1 MRSVALPGTQRR
13 ARDHRRRPRRHQGG
27 QARDRFAERFHD
39 AGYSVLAFDY
49 RHLGESGGAP
59 RQLGARCLA
68 ARRLAGRNLL
78 RPELAWRRRREA
90 RDLGSSSV
98 SGGHVFTIASRNPQL
113 AAAIAHSPLADGA
126 AATLNALRH
135 TTPLAFARL
144 TARAVADV
152 ASTAVGRKAR
162 SRSTGR
168 SARRGGV
175 AHHTGCTERGPSAQ
189 PWQQVS
195 ALTARSHC
203 PLRTAR
209 GILSSW
215 PIRIRHPLPPTGCR
229 L

>member
-13 ARDHRRRPRRHQGG
+13 ARDHRRRPRRHQG
-27 QARDRFAERFHD
+27 ARNGPIRRTIPRCRVQRARVRLSPPRRKRWRAKA
-39 AGYSVLAFDY
+39 AGT
-49 RHLGESGGAP
+49 
-59 RQLGARCLA
+59 RCLE

-90 RDLGSSSV
+90 RDLGLLGIRRTRLHDRVAQSSI
-98 SGGHVFTIASRNPQL
+98 GGSDRAFTPCRRSNCNDECDTAHDAIGIRAPDDARRRRHRQHRRWPQ
-113 AAAIAHSPLADGA
+113 AC
-126 AATLNALRH
+126 
-135 TTPLAFARL
+135 
-144 TARAVADV
+144 
-152 ASTAVGRKAR
+152 

-168 SARRGGV
+168 SAWRSSV
-175 AHHTGCTERGPSAQ
+175 AHHTGCTERRPSAQ

-195 ALTARSHC
+195 ALAARSHSQI
-203 PLRTAR
+203 RTAR